1 MFCLLT
7 IFSNPAGHWPL
18 PRIFWLPGAPGGFS
32 SARCWRSPASGWLK
46 LAPTSSALS
55 APTFLS
61 SATAWTSPI
70 PIGNCRLSA
79 VSSPRRTPA
88 RSKRQFRKPPRVF
101 ESRFQSFVALGDPS
115 HGRARV
121 SQLRA
126 ELAKQGLTGFIVP
139 RADEHQNEYVPAN
152 AERLG
157 VVRKDTAA
165 LFVDG
170 RYTQQVKTEADA
182 SLFEFRRVPEDPPS
196 EWIAGQLKP
205 SDKLGYDPRLQT
217 PEAVARYAAACEKAG
232 ASLVPVDSNP
242 VDAIWPDRPPAPLG
256 AITPHKLR
264 FAGEGALKKIARVR
278 QALGSSHGLLISDP
292 HNLAWLFNVRGSD
305 VSYTPL
311 PIGWAYLPLE
321 GRPVVFL
328 DGRKLSPAS
337 RQSLSRQAD
346 VLEPDALLEFVE
358 DLGRRGE
365 RVAFDVATVP
375 AYLIQA
381 IERAGGK
388 ADIGAD
394 PITLMKAK
402 KNPAELAGSRAAHE
416 RDGAAMVNFLAW
428 FAKEAPRGRLTEVD
442 AVKALETFRRA
453 SPALK
458 DLSFPTIAGAGP
470 NSAIPHYRV
479 SEESNRKIE
488 RGIFLIDSGAQYE
501 DGTTDI
507 TRTVAVGRPSAL
519 MRDRFT
525 RVLKGHIA
533 VSRAVFPPGTNGA
546 QIDAL
551 ARAALWRAGL
561 DFDHGTGHGIGSY
574 LSVHEGPQRIAKTGT
589 TALAPGMII
598 SNEPGYYAAGAFG
611 IRIENLLVVEA
622 RAIPGGERPMLGFET
637 LTFAPIDLSLV
648 EPKLMDAAEIAWLND
663 YHARVR
669 RVLSPRVDSSTRRW
683 LAKAT
688 QRLAPAKHPVSRSG

>member
-1 MFCLLT
+1 M
-7 IFSNPAGHWPL
+7 
-18 PRIFWLPGAPGGFS
+18 
-32 SARCWRSPASGWLK
+32 
-46 LAPTSSALS
+46 
-55 APTFLS
+55 
-61 SATAWTSPI
+61 
-70 PIGNCRLSA
+70 
-79 VSSPRRTPA
+79 
-88 RSKRQFRKPPRVF
+88 F

-115 HGRARV
+115 HGAARV

-126 ELAKQGLTGFIVP
+126 ELAKVDLAGFIVP

-152 AERLG
+152 SERLRWLTG
-157 VVRKDTAA
+157 FAGSAGIAVVLKDAAA

-170 RYTQQVKTEADA
+170 RYTEQVKTEADPA
-182 SLFEFRRVPEDPPS
+182 VFEFRNVMEEPPS
-196 EWIAGQLKP
+196 EWIARRLKAG
-205 SDKLGYDPRLQT
+205 DKLGYDPRLHT
-217 PEAVARYAAACEKAG
+217 PDAVARYTAACEKAG
-232 ASLVPVDSNP
+232 AGLVAVDENP
-242 VDAIWPDRPPAPLG
+242 VDAIWPDRPPAPIG
-256 AITPHKLR
+256 AITAHKLR
-264 FAGEGALKKIARVR
+264 FAGEGAGAKIARVR
-278 QALGSSHGLLISDP
+278 QAIGSSQGLLISDP
-292 HNLAWLFNVRGSD
+292 HNLAWLFNIRGSD

-311 PIGWAYLPLE
+311 PLGWAYLPRE

-328 DGRKLSPAS
+328 DRRKLTGVGSN
-337 RQSLSRQAD
+337 SLSRQAD
-346 VLEPDALLEFVE
+346 VLEPDALLGFVE
-358 DLGRRGE
+358 DLGRQGA
-365 RVAFDVATVP
+365 RVAFDAGTAP
-375 AYLIQA
+375 AYLTQA

-388 ADIGAD
+388 AEIGAD

-416 RDGAAMVNFLAW
+416 RDGAAMTNFLAW
-428 FAKEAPRGRLTEVD
+428 FAVEAPRGRLTEID

-458 DLSFPTIAGAGP
+458 DLSFPTISAFGP

-479 SEESNRKIE
+479 SEDSNRRIE

-507 TRTVAVGRPSAL
+507 TRTIAVGRPSAL

-533 VSRAVFPPGTNGA
+533 VARAVFPAGTNGA

-551 ARAALWRAGL
+551 ARASLWRAGL

-574 LSVHEGPQRIAKTGT
+574 LSVHEGPQRLSKTGT

-611 IRIENLLVVEA
+611 IRIENLLAVEE
-622 RAIPGGERPMLGFET
+622 RKIPGGERPMLGFET
-637 LTFAPIDLSLV
+637 LTFAPIDLTLV
-648 EPKLMDAAEIAWLND
+648 DPKLMDADEIAWLND

-669 RVLSPRVDSSTRRW
+669 KTLSPRVDAPTRRW
-683 LAKAT
+683 LAKVT
-688 QRLAPAKHPVSRSG
+688 RRLAAGKR